1 MQEINRSVSD
11 THPVSAALSCR
22 IPFDRRQLSS
32 SSKTLEQGPSRSL
45 SGTAGAAA
53 GAGAGAGAAGKRDE
67 SMMVITTMP
76 SKEIG
81 FRLYVNRRRD
91 VSKRECLFL
100 DRSQTEAKITSRVD
114 DELRRSG

>member
-32 SSKTLEQGPSRSL
+32 SSKTPEQGPSRSL

-53 GAGAGAGAAGKRDE
+53 GAGGAGDSDD
-67 SMMVITTMP
+67 SM
-76 SKEIG
+76 
-81 FRLYVNRRRD
+81 
-91 VSKRECLFL
+91 L
-100 DRSQTEAKITSRVD
+100 DGADHDAKNVKKGRPFVRQPD
-114 DELRRSG
+114 M